1 MNFILEYLLKNII
14 NWLIAKYFCG
24 CWNIYDEIQKFQA
37 WKPLSFQNRTQF
49 YEIHLANFW
58 KKLFKPDWCLACFD
72 ITGAACSSVIIC
84 TLRLW
89 LHKSRGTGAW
99 SWVISGYNCW
109 CRYHNME
116 TLAFAPARVWYL
128 TSEIHNFKILTA
140 DVGFTQPKYFT
151 GLLLQVKESLPCM

>member
-1 MNFILEYLLKNII
+1 M
-14 NWLIAKYFCG
+14 
-24 CWNIYDEIQKFQA
+24 
-37 WKPLSFQNRTQF
+37 
-49 YEIHLANFW
+49 FW
-58 KKLFKPDWCLACFD
+58 CDR
-72 ITGAACSSVIIC
+72 GCSSVIIW

-116 TLAFAPARVWYL
+116 TLAPAPARVWYL

-140 DVGFTQPKYFT
+140 DFGFTQPKYFT
-151 GLLLQVKESLPCM
+151 MLLLQAKNLFPVCKKYFPGRYWRKMCRWWDFWIISRSLSILSSSSAAAPRLLSQWSWPGTLNQEYQDQTCKPGLMIVPYM